1 VAPSV
6 NVRGI
11 QSEKVDEVEQ
21 EKQRRTMGKEMAAT
35 REQMEKE
42 KRLREYA
49 LMKKEKQAQKLELE
63 SLRAEIAKDKAERK
77 ARGGKLNSVL
87 GKDGYNPSGM
97 SAQISADI
105 EGGAADSGAD
115 AGAGVASSSSSAKPA
130 AAPVVTNEEAVDQA
144 IETISRYKV
153 RKCRPSLPPPR
164 AARFY
169 PNPLETPG
177 GSHTRPK
184 LRTNP

>member
-49 LMKKEKQAQKLELE
+49 LMKKEKQAQKLERE
-63 SLRAEIAKDKAERK
+63 RLRAEIAKVV
-77 ARGGKLNSVL
+77 S
-87 GKDGYNPSGM
+87 ST
-97 SAQISADI
+97 
-105 EGGAADSGAD
+105 
-115 AGAGVASSSSSAKPA
+115 ASSEKT
-130 AAPVVTNEEAVDQA
+130 VTIPQA
-144 IETISRYKV
+144 
-153 RKCRPSLPPPR
+153 
-164 AARFY
+164 
-169 PNPLETPG
+169 
-177 GSHTRPK
+177 
-184 LRTNP
+184 